1 MRFPS
6 CLTLSLSAPK
16 PEEARSALER
26 SGFYGWLPP
35 CAAQP

>member
-6 CLTLSLSAPK
+6 CLTLSPSAPK
-16 PEEARSALER
+16 LEARAELVR
-26 SGFYGWLPP
+26 SGFYGWLGP